1 MPSASP
7 AFEAGL
13 FAGDVPIALDGMRI
27 TFERFDRMVE
37 ACAGRVV
44 EIVFFR
50 GDRLIVRQLDLA
62 SPRSNAF
69 LMLLPQRVI
78 DLS

>member
-1 MPSASP
+1 
-7 AFEAGL
+7 
-13 FAGDVPIALDGMRI
+13 
-27 TFERFDRMVE
+27 MVE
-37 ACAGRVV
+37 ACAGRIV